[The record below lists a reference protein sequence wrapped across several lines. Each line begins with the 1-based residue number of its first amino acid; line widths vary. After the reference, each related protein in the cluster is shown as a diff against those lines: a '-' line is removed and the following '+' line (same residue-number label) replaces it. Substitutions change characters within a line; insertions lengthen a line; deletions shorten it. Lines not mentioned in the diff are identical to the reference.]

1 MADSFDVVVL
11 GGGSGGYVAAIRL
24 AQLGKSVAVVEQD
37 KLGGTCLHR
46 GCIPTKI
53 FLESAAF
60 FDRVKR
66 ASEWGVTAN
75 DVACDFSAV
84 AKRKDRIVSANE
96 GGIRNLLRSNGIE
109 LISGEGRLDGARRVI
124 VQTPDGERRLDTR
137 FILLAT
143 GSRPKSLPGLI
154 VDGDRVV
161 SSDHATQWTTLPSSL
176 IVVGG
181 GAVGAEFASA
191 MSDFGV
197 AVTLVEFLPRIL
209 PLEDPEIS
217 DVVTRHFQKRG
228 IAVLTGARLLEET
241 LVLSVDG
248 VSVDVAVG
256 DVREKISAEKLLVST
271 GREARIQDIGLEAAG
286 VVLDRGL
293 VKVDGVM
300 RTSVSNIFACGD
312 IVGGLMLAHAAFA
325 EGETAAATIAGEQ
338 VSPINY
344 DMMPRA
350 TYTRPEVASIGWTEE
365 QAQAKG
371 RSTKIGRASFRANPK
386 SMIHGEAEGIAKLV
400 VDAETGE
407 ILGGHLV
414 GPHVTEFIGELTM
427 AKLLEATPHEIA
439 TAVHAHPT
447 IYEALAEAAG
457 DVDGMAIHIPK
468 KSVAAK

>member
-24 AQLGKSVAVVEQD
+24 AQLGKSVAVVEKD

-84 AKRKDRIVSANE
+84 AMRKDRIVSANE

-109 LISGEGRLDGARRVI
+109 LINGEGRLDGARRVI
-124 VQTPDGERRLDTR
+124 VQTADGERRIDTR

-161 SSDHATQWTTLPSSL
+161 TSDHTTQWTTLPTSL

-209 PLEDPEIS
+209 PLEDAEIS
-217 DVVTRHFQKRG
+217 DIVTRHFQKRG
-228 IAVLTGARLLEET
+228 ITVLTGARLLPET

-256 DVREKISAEKLLVST
+256 DIREKISAEKLLVST

-325 EGETAAATIAGEQ
+325 EGEIAAATIAGEQ
-338 VSPINY
+338 VAPIDY

-371 RSTKIGRASFRANPK
+371 RSTKIGRVSFRSNPK
-386 SMIHGEAEGIAKLV
+386 SMIHGEAEGVAKLV

-447 IYEALAEAAG
+447 IYEALSEAAG
-457 DVDGMAIHIPK
+457 DVDGMAIHVPK
-468 KSVAAK
+468 KSATAK